1 VKEDDVFVTDS
12 VRARPMTAEHFKG
25 VFREHPGGVALIT
38 ADPGHGF
45 APAALTATSLVSL
58 SAEPPTMAFSLSEFS
73 SSTPALRVAATVVVH
88 FLDAESLHLAT
99 LGSTSGIDRFANTEL
114 WGRLES
120 GEPYFKD
127 ARAWVL
133 ADVVGRLDV
142 TGATL
147 LAVQGRMIGGRA
159 LENDTTAV
167 PLVYHNRSW
176 HQLSE
181 HSIIPG

>member
-1 VKEDDVFVTDS
+1 MVVTDS
-12 VRARPMTAEHFKG
+12 VLARPMTAEHFKG
-25 VFREHPGGVALIT
+25 AFREHPGGVALIT
-38 ADPGHGF
+38 ADPGRGF

-58 SAEPPTMAFSLSEFS
+58 SAAPPTMAFSLSEFS
-73 SSTPALRVAATVVVH
+73 SSTPAMRAASTVVVH

-99 LGSTSGIDRFANTEL
+99 LGSTSGIDRFADTEL
-114 WGRLES
+114 WGRLET

-147 LAVQGRMIGGRA
+147 LAVEGRMIGGRA
-159 LENDTTAV
+159 LDDEAPAV

-176 HQLSE
+176 HRLGD
-181 HSIIPG
+181 HSLIPG